1 MRHKPTPPV
10 TASSTSQAGDNSQV
24 PAPQTLHFEACDGFP
39 NSPLPVLIYRRRL
52 LANSGDELASAFET
66 LFERHHWPPQWRYGL
81 YDFDHFHSTA
91 HEALG
96 VFRGN
101 AHIRLGGP
109 QGDEL
114 DIAAGDVLVL
124 PAGTGHACLQ
134 ASEDFAMVG
143 AYPPGQVWEVERGN
157 PAELAAAQARVARVA
172 LPADDPVGGELL
184 TLWR

>member
-1 MRHKPTPPV
+1 MRHKPTPPF
-10 TASSTSQAGDNSQV
+10 TASPTLQTGGTEQV
-24 PAPQTLHFEACDGFP
+24 PAPQTLRFEARGGFP
-39 NSPLPVLIYRRRL
+39 NSPLPVLIYRQL
-52 LANSGDELASAFET
+52 FGGSGDELATAFET
-66 LFERHHWPPQWRYGL
+66 LFERHRWPPQWRYGL
-81 YDFDHFHSTA
+81 FDFDHFHSTA

-96 VFRGN
+96 VFSGK

-114 DIAAGDVLVL
+114 DVAAGDVLIL

-134 ASEDFAMVG
+134 ASDDFAMVG
-143 AYPPGQVWEVERGN
+143 AYPPGQVWEVERGD
-157 PAELAAAQARVARVA
+157 PAELAAAQARVARVE